1 MLIINHL
8 YFLYNNHVCL
18 QNETSRGRRGRRRR
32 GELRTEQEIGGI
44 LAILN
49 DIGARQNEPAN
60 IIYLPSKHQIIA
72 IMKEILS
79 KIPKHLTS
87 CPVLTDKKE
96 WILGAAS
103 LALGVGSSL
112 FGANKAKKAV
122 RRAAAENTYRTNA
135 EKAWYDKNY
144 NTDYLDT
151 KAGQNLMRRAKEV
164 QDEYVRKADGAAAVG
179 GGTAASVAMAKEAA
193 NKAMGDTIANV
204 AAQDTARKQHVED
217 AHLRNTQQLSRERQ
231 QIEQQKAQATSDA
244 AQNASN
250 AMFNFGVNQVGSQL
264 EGAKG
269 LKTND
274 LANSKPTLD
283 NTNVSQIAE
292 GLSYKTNPSG
302 FINPSTTSGHTMLD
316 EAVGELNKRKPNVPH
331 VGV

>member
-1 MLIINHL
+1 MGLL
-8 YFLYNNHVCL
+8 
-18 QNETSRGRRGRRRR
+18 E
-32 GELRTEQEIGGI
+32 GEEGEGEGVSCAPRKELVGFG
-44 LAILN
+44 AILN
-49 DIGARQNEPAN
+49 EVGTRQNEPSN

-72 IMKEILS
+72 IMTEILS

-112 FGANKAKKAV
+112 FGANKAKKAA
-122 RRAAAENTYRTNA
+122 RRAQAENTYRTNA

-217 AHLRNTQQLSRERQ
+217 AHLQNTQQLSRERQ

-250 AMFNFGVNQVGSQL
+250 AMFNFGVNQLGSEL

-269 LKTND
+269 VKTNA
-274 LANSKPTLD
+274 LGSNGKPID
-283 NTNVSQIAE
+283 NTNVSHTMNETARSAASDHLAE
-292 GLSYKTNPSG
+292 SMMSPEEKNQYRLKKAVGLSG
-302 FINPSTTSGHTMLD
+302 LG
-316 EAVGELNKRKPNVPH
+316 
-331 VGV
+331 

>member
-1 MLIINHL
+1 MGLL
-8 YFLYNNHVCL
+8 
-18 QNETSRGRRGRRRR
+18 EGKK
-32 GELRTEQEIGGI
+32 GEGEGVDCAPRKKLVGFGV
-44 LAILN
+44 ILN
-49 DIGARQNEPAN
+49 EVGTRQNGTSN

-72 IMKEILS
+72 IMTEILS

-96 WILGAAS
+96 WILGAAA
-103 LALGVGSSL
+103 LAGGVASSL
-112 FGANKAKKAV
+112 FGANKAKKAA
-122 RRAAAENTYRTNA
+122 RRAQAENTYRTNA

-217 AHLRNTQQLSRERQ
+217 AHLQNTQQLSRERQ

-250 AMFNFGVNQVGSQL
+250 AMFNFGVNQLGSEL
-264 EGAKG
+264 EGAKAV
-269 LKTND
+269 KTNT
-274 LANSKPTLD
+274 LGSNGKPID
-283 NTNVSQIAE
+283 NTIVTQQDRTAHSAATDHLAE
-292 GLSYKTNPSG
+292 SMMTPEEKNQYRLKKAVGLSG
-302 FINPSTTSGHTMLD
+302 LG
-316 EAVGELNKRKPNVPH
+316 
-331 VGV
+331 

>member
-1 MLIINHL
+1 MSCAPRKKLVE
-8 YFLYNNHVCL
+8 FW
-18 QNETSRGRRGRRRR
+18 
-32 GELRTEQEIGGI
+32 
-44 LAILN
+44 AILN
-49 DIGARQNEPAN
+49 EVGTRQNEPSN
-60 IIYLPSKHQIIA
+60 IVYLPSKHQIIA
-72 IMKEILS
+72 IMTEILS

-87 CPVLTDKKE
+87 CPVLLTDKKE
-96 WILGAAS
+96 WVLGAAS

-112 FGANKAKKAV
+112 FGANKAKKAA
-122 RRAAAENTYRTNA
+122 RRAAAENKYRTNA

-151 KAGQNLMRRAKEV
+151 KAGQNLIRRAKEV

-217 AHLRNTQQLSRERQ
+217 AHLQNTQQLSRERQ
-231 QIEQQKAQATSDA
+231 QIEQQKAQATSEA

-250 AMFNFGVNQVGSQL
+250 AMFYFGVNQLGSEL

-269 LKTND
+269 VKTNA
-274 LANSKPTLD
+274 LGSNGSGSG
-283 NTNVSQIAE
+283 NTNVSHTMNETARSAASDHLAE
-292 GLSYKTNPSG
+292 SMMSPDEVSQYRLKKAVGLSG
-302 FINPSTTSGHTMLD
+302 LG
-316 EAVGELNKRKPNVPH
+316 
-331 VGV
+331 

>member
-1 MLIINHL
+1 MGLL
-8 YFLYNNHVCL
+8 
-18 QNETSRGRRGRRRR
+18 E
-32 GELRTEQEIGGI
+32 GEEREGEGVSCAPRKKLVGFG
-44 LAILN
+44 AILTEV
-49 DIGARQNEPAN
+49 GTRQNEPSN

-72 IMKEILS
+72 IMTEILS

-96 WILGAAS
+96 WVLGAAS

-112 FGANKAKKAV
+112 FGANKAKKAA
-122 RRAAAENTYRTNA
+122 RRAQAENTYRTNA

-151 KAGQNLMRRAKEV
+151 KAGKNLMRRAKEV

-217 AHLRNTQQLSRERQ
+217 AHLQNTQQLSRERQ

-250 AMFNFGVNQVGSQL
+250 AMFNFGVNQLGSEL
-264 EGAKG
+264 EGAKAV
-269 LKTND
+269 KTNT
-274 LANSKPTLD
+274 LGSNGKPID
-283 NTNVSQIAE
+283 NTIVTQQDRTAHSAATDHLAE
-292 GLSYKTNPSG
+292 SMMTPEEKNQYRLKKAVGLSG
-302 FINPSTTSGHTMLD
+302 LG
-316 EAVGELNKRKPNVPH
+316 
-331 VGV
+331 

>member
-1 MLIINHL
+1 MGLL
-8 YFLYNNHVCL
+8 
-18 QNETSRGRRGRRRR
+18 E
-32 GELRTEQEIGGI
+32 GEEGGEKGVSCAPRKK
-44 LAILN
+44 LVGFGAILTEV
-49 DIGARQNEPAN
+49 GTRQNEPSN

-72 IMKEILS
+72 IMTEILS

-96 WILGAAS
+96 WVLGAAS

-112 FGANKAKKAV
+112 FGANKAKKAA
-122 RRAAAENTYRTNA
+122 RRAQAENQYRTNA

-217 AHLRNTQQLSRERQ
+217 AHLQNTQQLSRERQ

-250 AMFNFGVNQVGSQL
+250 AMFNFGVNQLGSEL
-264 EGAKG
+264 EGTKAV
-269 LKTND
+269 KTNT
-274 LANSKPTLD
+274 LGSNGKPID
-283 NTNVSQIAE
+283 NTNVTHTPQVNPTAIAYE
-292 GLSYKTNPSG
+292 AQYGKGAVKDPIPTGYNDVGQHYDP
-302 FINPSTTSGHTMLD
+302 LD
-316 EAVGELNKRKPNVPH
+316 LATGAKKRLK
-331 VGV
+331 G

>member
-1 MLIINHL
+1 MGLL
-8 YFLYNNHVCL
+8 
-18 QNETSRGRRGRRRR
+18 E
-32 GELRTEQEIGGI
+32 GEEGGGKGVSCAPRKKLVGFGAISTEVGT
-44 LAILN
+44 
-49 DIGARQNEPAN
+49 RQNEPSN

-72 IMKEILS
+72 IMTEILS

-87 CPVLTDKKE
+87 CPVLGDKKE
-96 WILGAAS
+96 WVLGAAS

-112 FGANKAKKAV
+112 FGANKAKKAA
-122 RRAAAENTYRTNA
+122 RRAQAENTYRTNA

-217 AHLRNTQQLSRERQ
+217 AHLQNTQQLSRERQ

-250 AMFNFGVNQVGSQL
+250 AMFHFGVNQLGSEL

-269 LKTND
+269 VKTNALD
-274 LANSKPTLD
+274 SNGKPID
-283 NTNVSQIAE
+283 NTNVSHTMNETARSAASDNLAE
-292 GLSYKTNPSG
+292 SMMSPEEKNQYRLKKAVGLSG
-302 FINPSTTSGHTMLD
+302 LG
-316 EAVGELNKRKPNVPH
+316 
-331 VGV
+331 

>member
-1 MLIINHL
+1 MSCAPRKKLVG
-8 YFLYNNHVCL
+8 F
-18 QNETSRGRRGRRRR
+18 G
-32 GELRTEQEIGGI
+32 
-44 LAILN
+44 AILN
-49 DIGARQNEPAN
+49 EVGTRQNRTSN

-72 IMKEILS
+72 IMTEILS

-96 WILGAAS
+96 WILGAAA
-103 LALGVGSSL
+103 LAGGVASSL
-112 FGANKAKKAV
+112 FGANKAKKAA
-122 RRAAAENTYRTNA
+122 RRAQAENTYRTNA
-135 EKAWYDKNY
+135 EKAWYEKNY

-151 KAGQNLMRRAKEV
+151 KAGQNLMRMAKEV

-217 AHLRNTQQLSRERQ
+217 AHLQNTQQLSRERQ

-250 AMFNFGVNQVGSQL
+250 AMFNFGVNQVGSEL
-264 EGAKG
+264 EGAKAV
-269 LKTND
+269 KTN
-274 LANSKPTLD
+274 TLD
-283 NTNVSQIAE
+283 SNGKPIGNTIVTQQDKTAHSAATDHLAE
-292 GLSYKTNPSG
+292 SMMSPEEKNQYRLKKAVGLSG
-302 FINPSTTSGHTMLD
+302 LG
-316 EAVGELNKRKPNVPH
+316 
-331 VGV
+331 

>member
-1 MLIINHL
+1 MGLL
-8 YFLYNNHVCL
+8 
-18 QNETSRGRRGRRRR
+18 E
-32 GELRTEQEIGGI
+32 GEEGGGKGVICAPRKKLVGFGAISTEVGT
-44 LAILN
+44 
-49 DIGARQNEPAN
+49 RQNEPSN

-72 IMKEILS
+72 IMTEILS
-79 KIPKHLTS
+79 KIPKHLAS

-96 WILGAAS
+96 WILGAAA
-103 LALGVGSSL
+103 LAGGVASSL
-112 FGANKAKKAV
+112 FGANKAKKAA
-122 RRAAAENTYRTNA
+122 RRAQAENTYRTNA

-217 AHLRNTQQLSRERQ
+217 AHLQNTQQLSRERQ
-231 QIEQQKAQATSDA
+231 QIEQQKAQNTSDA

-250 AMFNFGVNQVGSQL
+250 AMSNFGVNQLGSEL
-264 EGAKG
+264 EGAKAV
-269 LKTND
+269 KTNT
-274 LANSKPTLD
+274 LGSNGKPID
-283 NTNVSQIAE
+283 NTIVTQQDRTAHSAASDHLAE
-292 GLSYKTNPSG
+292 SMMTPEEKNQYRLKKAVGLSG
-302 FINPSTTSGHTMLD
+302 LG
-316 EAVGELNKRKPNVPH
+316 
-331 VGV
+331 

>member
-1 MLIINHL
+1 MGLL
-8 YFLYNNHVCL
+8 
-18 QNETSRGRRGRRRR
+18 ESE
-32 GELRTEQEIGGI
+32 GEGGKGVSCAPRKK
-44 LAILN
+44 LVGFGAILN
-49 DIGARQNEPAN
+49 EAGTRQNEPSN

-72 IMKEILS
+72 IMTEILS
-79 KIPKHLTS
+79 KIPKNLTS

-96 WILGAAS
+96 WVLGAAS

-112 FGANKAKKAV
+112 FGANKAKKAA

-217 AHLRNTQQLSRERQ
+217 AHLQNTQQLSRERQ

-250 AMFNFGVNQVGSQL
+250 AMFNFGVNQLGSEL
-264 EGAKG
+264 DSAKAV
-269 LKTND
+269 KTNG
-274 LANSKPTLD
+274 LGSNGKPID
-283 NTNVSQIAE
+283 NTNVSHTMNETARSAASDHLAE
-292 GLSYKTNPSG
+292 SMMSPEEKNQYRLKKAVGLSG
-302 FINPSTTSGHTMLD
+302 LG
-316 EAVGELNKRKPNVPH
+316 
-331 VGV
+331 

>member
-1 MLIINHL
+1 MGLL
-8 YFLYNNHVCL
+8 
-18 QNETSRGRRGRRRR
+18 E
-32 GELRTEQEIGGI
+32 GEVGEGKGVSCAPRKKLVGFW
-44 LAILN
+44 AILN
-49 DIGARQNEPAN
+49 EVGTRQNRTSN

-72 IMKEILS
+72 IMTEILS

-96 WILGAAS
+96 WILGAAA
-103 LALGVGSSL
+103 LAGGVASSL
-112 FGANKAKKAV
+112 FGANKAKKAA

-204 AAQDTARKQHVED
+204 AAQDTSRKQHVED
-217 AHLRNTQQLSRERQ
+217 AHLQNTQQLSRERQ
-231 QIEQQKAQATSDA
+231 QIEQQKAQNTSDA

-250 AMFNFGVNQVGSQL
+250 AMFNFGVNQLGSEL
-264 EGAKG
+264 KGAKAV
-269 LKTND
+269 KTN
-274 LANSKPTLD
+274 TLGSNGSGSD
-283 NTNVSQIAE
+283 NTNVSHTPQVNPTAIAYE
-292 GLSYKTNPSG
+292 AQYGKGAVKDPIPVGYNEVGQHYDP
-302 FINPSTTSGHTMLD
+302 LD
-316 EAVGELNKRKPNVPH
+316 LATGAKKKLK
-331 VGV
+331 G